1 MQDTHGTHPPA
12 WDRLR
17 SLVLAPAPPS
27 PAELPYEREQ
37 QVGAG
42 IARKSDWCRVLRL
55 EVVRSNDTSNIEA
68 EVDGRARTPGSRQTH
83 YSIMKLCAFAR
94 AVQQVRRNCARD
106 LRHHPGVPPGGPDHQ
121 ADRRRLRPQARAVA
135 PRRIFYLAIGARR
148 GASSVMRRTWTWSRG
163 VQRIAQAAAARCG
176 ASCGRRRRATATSA
190 ACAAARSRRLHPRA
204 AAQPAARA
212 AAVRPRPVMV
222 GVGG

>member
-1 MQDTHGTHPPA
+1 MQDTHRTHAPA

-17 SLVLAPAPPS
+17 SLVLAPASPS
-27 PAELPYEREQ
+27 PSELPYEREQ

-94 AVQQVRRNCARD
+94 AVCVASVRRVARRAGREWRQRQGGGVECAALLAEEEISWATGAEHEAARASAPSPKD
-106 LRHHPGVPPGGPDHQ
+106 GRLAVSVNE
-121 ADRRRLRPQARAVA
+121 RRRAQRNFTTRLTRTGTAA
-135 PRRIFYLAIGARR
+135 PRRGR
-148 GASSVMRRTWTWSRG
+148 GPRSSP
-163 VQRIAQAAAARCG
+163 
-176 ASCGRRRRATATSA
+176 
-190 ACAAARSRRLHPRA
+190 ARSRAPTPR
-204 AAQPAARA
+204 
-212 AAVRPRPVMV
+212 
-222 GVGG
+222 

>member
-1 MQDTHGTHPPA
+1 MQDTHRTHAPA

-27 PAELPYEREQ
+27 PSELPYEREQ

-94 AVQQVRRNCARD
+94 AVQQYDAI
-106 LRHHPGVPPGGPDHQ
+106 
-121 ADRRRLRPQARAVA
+121 ARA
-135 PRRIFYLAIGARR
+135 IFDTILEYPQVGPITRPTGDA
-148 GASSVMRRTWTWSRG
+148 
-163 VQRIAQAAAARCG
+163 
-176 ASCGRRRRATATSA
+176 CGRRLGRWRRVEFFYFDWKP
-190 ACAAARSRRLHPRA
+190 RL
-204 AAQPAARA
+204 
-212 AAVRPRPVMV
+212 
-222 GVGG
+222 